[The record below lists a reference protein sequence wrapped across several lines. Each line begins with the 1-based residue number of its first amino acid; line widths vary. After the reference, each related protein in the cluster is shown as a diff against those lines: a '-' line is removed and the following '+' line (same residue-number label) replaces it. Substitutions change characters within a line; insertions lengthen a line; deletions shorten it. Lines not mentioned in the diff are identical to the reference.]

1 MRLYLK
7 KFFLTLELILILFS
21 CGTAKNETTIP
32 ISTSEK
38 QELIGIFFES
48 KKGVMHQLSCHAY
61 NIGYLSTDSKNKVI
75 ICFDRME
82 NSENIEI
89 NCSKISVTGN
99 FEDHEIKNDENGV
112 CSASKLSIFYVSEW
126 KCL

>member
-1 MRLYLK
+1 MKQNLMKSFLIIYL
-7 KFFLTLELILILFS
+7 FLSVIS

-38 QELIGIFFES
+38 QDLTGSFES
-48 KKGVMHQLSCHAY
+48 KKGVMHKLSCHAF

-89 NCSKISVTGN
+89 DCSKISVRGN